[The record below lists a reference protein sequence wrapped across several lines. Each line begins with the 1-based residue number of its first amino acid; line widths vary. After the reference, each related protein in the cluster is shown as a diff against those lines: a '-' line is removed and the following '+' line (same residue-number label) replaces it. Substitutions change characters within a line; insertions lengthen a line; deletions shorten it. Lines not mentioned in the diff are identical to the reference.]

1 MSSPD
6 EGPLEQGK
14 RHPGLEPAGL
24 RTTMRDK
31 STECLE
37 IKVSDDNLTSAK
49 AEIPLSPPC
58 LHKPLGR
65 KA

>member
-1 MSSPD
+1 MRGHWNRESVTRALNP
-6 EGPLEQGK
+6 
-14 RHPGLEPAGL
+14 PGCARPSA
-24 RTTMRDK
+24 TVRDK
-31 STECLE
+31 STERLE
-37 IKVSDDNLTSAK
+37 IKASGDNLTSAK